1 VSVLDLI
8 VLIAALVAGGVL
20 GSLLVVKLLHN
31 KWGGT
36 EDLIAKKLS
45 EIMDQEEHLDSIKVK
60 KELPLPGESKQQ
72 AYKEEDVA
80 TRKLMQLELELE
92 ALYTSLDVEA
102 LERAVEEGK

>member
-1 VSVLDLI
+1 MSVFDLI
-8 VLIAALVAGGVL
+8 ILIGVLVAGGVL
-20 GSLLVVKLLHN
+20 GSLLVIKLTHE

-36 EDLIAKKLS
+36 EDLIAKKLA

-60 KELPLPGESKQQ
+60 KDLPLPGESKKQ

-92 ALYTSLDVEA
+92 ALYTGLDVEA
-102 LERAVEEGK
+102 LERAVEEE